1 MTSPTTSCHLSVLH
15 YELAIYLAPAST
27 MGVLLL
33 LLPLS
38 AAHILGHLPL
48 APSRS
53 RRSLS
58 RLRGGLDAAGPTAGG
73 AEVPFPNRL
82 GVEEADA
89 QDGTTVAMHSTTA
102 SELGLM
108 AGDIVRLK
116 GKRDKETLC
125 LLRESDDTTP
135 GSIALAL
142 ATRSTL
148 RSGLGDVVKVY
159 SCDDVKHGTRV
170 QLAVVKGSSCD
181 LNPEELLANVLTP
194 HYMEEDDE
202 GNPPYRPACE
212 GDIVRVQH
220 GAQVIEMK
228 VMEVEPAA
236 RCLVAPGTSIEVQE
250 EPYDL
255 TEEDLNDV
263 SYEDIGG
270 ASATSGPRTGTW
282 ELTVAGGGFTLTPA
296 SPRAGCARELAKI
309 RELVELP
316 MKHPKVFTSVGVRP
330 PRGVLIHGPPGC
342 GKTMIAKA
350 VAAETVPPLRRGRP
364 TSTTPCGYAP
374 RPARRAPSS
383 FSSTAQRSCR
393 RW

>member
-1 MTSPTTSCHLSVLH
+1 MLC
-15 YELAIYLAPAST
+15 LA
-27 MGVLLL
+27 
-33 LLPLS
+33 
-38 AAHILGHLPL
+38 AAHIASLGPVSVAHPSSHAFLP
-48 APSRS
+48 
-53 RRSLS
+53 LS
-58 RLRGGLDAAGPTAGG
+58 RLRGGLDAVSSGSHET
-73 AEVPFPNRL
+73 EVSFPNRL
-82 GVEEADA
+82 GVVEADS
-89 QDGTTVAMHSTTA
+89 QDGTTAAMHSTTA

-108 AGDIVRLK
+108 PGDIVRLK

-296 SPRAGCARELAKI
+296 SPPRRMRQGARKDSRTRGTADEAPEGIHERGCAAA
-309 RELVELP
+309 P
-316 MKHPKVFTSVGVRP
+316 WSAHPWPPGVRKDYD
-330 PRGVLIHGPPGC
+330 R
-342 GKTMIAKA
+342 
-350 VAAETVPPLRRGRP
+350 
-364 TSTTPCGYAP
+364 
-374 RPARRAPSS
+374 
-383 FSSTAQRSCR
+383 
-393 RW
+393 